1 MKRLWRRKWF
11 FMALTLAVFLSVG
24 AVAWAA
30 GTGEEQAAIEGQE
43 VLIATGRSDRLTR
56 EALEERRELRIQ
68 RQKALMQL
76 VRDEM
81 TAEDQAVYDRLV
93 QTVKEQREALAEA
106 RRALKS
112 TLEELRDLTDK
123 YLENEQSAAPGAKT
137 AFN

>member
-1 MKRLWRRKWF
+1 VKRLWRRKWL

-30 GTGEEQAAIEGQE
+30 GTGEEQATAEGQK
-43 VLIATGRSDRLTR
+43 VLIAAGRQDRPTR
-56 EALEERRELRIQ
+56 EALEERREQRIQ

-81 TAEDQAVYDRLV
+81 TAEDQAVYDQLV
-93 QTVKEQREALAEA
+93 KTAKEQREALAEA
-106 RRALKS
+106 RQALKS

-123 YLENEQSAAPGAKT
+123 YLKNEQSAGLGAT
-137 AFN
+137 TTFN